1 VPPNELLELMD
12 HRFMSAY
19 GEIGFDPFLERRE
32 VQLFE
37 AADLLLSERVVGELG
52 KRRATPKRERIPQR
66 LGSLVGIIG
75 GECRAAIVEQSSK
88 AIAVQLAG
96 LDAEQIAMPAS

>member
-1 VPPNELLELMD
+1 MD
-12 HRFMSAY
+12 DRFMPAY

-32 VQLFE
+32 VQLFK
-37 AADLLLSERVVGELG
+37 AADLLLGERVVGELG

-66 LGSLVGIIG
+66 LDSLVGIIG
-75 GECRAAIVEQSSK
+75 SERRAAVLEQSSK
-88 AIAVQLAG
+88 AIAVQLTG